1 MGRKKWD
8 AKNSKKKR
16 PSDKHGLGRKKGKQI
31 DPKKNPHL
39 KWDGKN
45 GKQID
50 EKKKVA
56 S

>member
-31 DPKKNPHL
+31 DPKKTRIL
-39 KWDGKN
+39 N
-45 GKQID
+45 GTEKMGSKQM
-50 EKKKVA
+50 KKKVA